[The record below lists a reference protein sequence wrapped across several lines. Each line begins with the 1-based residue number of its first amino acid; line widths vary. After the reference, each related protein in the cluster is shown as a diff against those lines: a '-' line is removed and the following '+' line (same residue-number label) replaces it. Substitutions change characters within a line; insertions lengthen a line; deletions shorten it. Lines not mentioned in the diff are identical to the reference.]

1 MDRIIIEGVRCFYER
16 RSVLL
21 KPITLL
27 TGENS
32 TGKTTF
38 LAMVRLA
45 WDACN
50 GRVPVDFNEE
60 PFILGPYDEVASYRG
75 GRAGSARTFTI
86 GTEIATKG
94 GKPGSPARITAVFGK
109 KEGQPALTS
118 WSLVADDVHVK
129 VSYGEADA
137 TPYLRI
143 SGSSGR
149 GTAMRLPASMSER
162 PVPEI
167 IGMVMFSTVGE
178 LTRRQGLQKR
188 HGHPSLSSLRDLAK
202 AGREMLRL
210 RAGFFQTLGSR
221 PHAFAPI
228 RSRPHRTYDPMR
240 GIVDP
245 EGSHVPSILVGLAA
259 LRPAAWNRFRPSLRS
274 FGEASGLFSDLKVL
288 RMGKKESGPFQIQVK
303 ISGPAFNLMDV
314 GYGVSQVLPIV
325 VDSLRGEK
333 GSTFLLQQP
342 EVHLHPKAQAEL
354 GSFLALLAKEH
365 QKRFLIETHSDYLV
379 DRIRM
384 EVRDGKVL
392 KPEDVSLLYFERA
405 DGDVRIHSL
414 EIDRMGNIV
423 NAPKGYRQ
431 FFLEEEKRLL
441 GG

>member
-1 MDRIIIEGVRCFYER
+1 MDRIIIEGVRCFYQR
-16 RSVLL
+16 QSVLL

-50 GRVPVDFNEE
+50 GRVPLDFNEE

-75 GRAGSARTFTI
+75 ARAGRARSFSI
-86 GTEIATKG
+86 GTEIPTEG
-94 GKPGSPARITAVFGK
+94 GKPGARARISAVFGK

-118 WSLVADDVHVK
+118 WSLDAEDTQFE
-129 VSYGEADA
+129 VSYGRAHA
-137 TPYLRI
+137 TPYLRV

-149 GTAMRLPASMSER
+149 GTTIPIPASMRENT
-162 PVPEI
+162 VPEI
-167 IGMVMFSTVGE
+167 LGAMVFATAGE
-178 LTRRQGLQKR
+178 LTRRREKR
-188 HGHPSLSSLRDLAK
+188 RGHPSLSSLRNLAK
-202 AGREMLRL
+202 AGLDMLRL
-210 RAGFFQTLGSR
+210 RAGAFRNLGSR

-228 RSRPHRTYDPMR
+228 RSRPLRTYDPMR
-240 GIVDP
+240 GIADP

-259 LRPAAWNRFRPSLRS
+259 LRPGAWDRFRPFLRS
-274 FGEASGLFSDLKVL
+274 FGQASGLFSDLKVL
-288 RMGKKESGPFQIQVK
+288 RMGRKESGPFQIQVK
-303 ISGPAFNLMDV
+303 IAGPAFNLMDV

-325 VDSLRGEK
+325 VDSLRGEE

-342 EVHLHPKAQAEL
+342 EIHLHPKAQAEL
-354 GSFLALLAKEH
+354 GSFLAFLAKEH
-365 QKRFLIETHSDYLV
+365 HKRFLIETHSDYLV

-384 EVRDGKVL
+384 EVRGGKVL

-414 EIDRMGNIV
+414 EIDAMGNIV
-423 NAPKGYRQ
+423 NPPKGYRR